1 MKLGILNIAPALFV
15 AANLG
20 AAQPVDPKS
29 LPAPKQ
35 VVIPKLSATIKVDGE
50 LAEPVWKN
58 AAVLEPFYHNDGSA
72 VEREHTTV
80 RLWYDDLALYLGWTC
95 TDADIQA
102 TFTNRDS
109 HFWEEEV
116 VEFFVTSGPLDHY
129 FEIQWNPLGGVFDA
143 IIQNDLDEKGVSTAF
158 HGDWTY
164 TAKGMSSAVKVKG
177 TVNDSSDKDQ
187 YWQVE
192 VRLPFADLRE
202 EAPKP
207 GTVWRAN
214 FYRFNREKN
223 KPVEELSWTPTLLPG
238 FHQPTRFGYLE
249 FQAGAKTPK

>member
-1 MKLGILNIAPALFV
+1 M
-15 AANLG
+15 
-20 AAQPVDPKS
+20 
-29 LPAPKQ
+29 
-35 VVIPKLSATIKVDGE
+35 
-50 LAEPVWKN
+50 
-58 AAVLEPFYHNDGSA
+58 
-72 VEREHTTV
+72 
-80 RLWYDDLALYLGWTC
+80 DL
-95 TDADIQA
+95 DIQA

-109 HFWEEEV
+109 NFWDEEV
-116 VEFFVTSGPLDHY
+116 VEFFVAPKDLKRY
-129 FEIQWNPLGGVFDA
+129 FELQWNPLGGVFDA

-214 FYRFNREKN
+214 FYRMDYDDGK
-223 KPVEELSWTPTLLPG
+223 KTSWDWARVGTSFHEFKKFGTLV
-238 FHQPTRFGYLE
+238 FE
-249 FQAGAKTPK
+249 